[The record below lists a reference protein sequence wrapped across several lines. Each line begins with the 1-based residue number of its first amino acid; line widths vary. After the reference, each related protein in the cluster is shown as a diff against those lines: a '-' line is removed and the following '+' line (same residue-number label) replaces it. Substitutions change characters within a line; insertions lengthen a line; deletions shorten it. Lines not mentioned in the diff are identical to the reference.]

1 MSGQPDCGGRPLRAN
16 LVRRFH
22 GEACLDLKETFLIAG
37 RTEVM
42 HVVAIVLLQ
51 ERSDLINLSYRNA
64 WCHLRR
70 TAPCYRRELN
80 LRAGLRMKPANS
92 IPSPVRRNTAISVDP
107 KAKGRAELGLTVHD
121 GRRTLPAA
129 TREEKTMNHSDQWRP
144 MASAP
149 KDGSRILVTVRPS
162 EQGPADVDL
171 AYWSHGDRFGVEGWR
186 AADSSPG
193 CVIEYAEPELKCWM
207 PMPAA
212 NLGRASMPSPWEGND
227 APQFGG
233 SGI

>member
-1 MSGQPDCGGRPLRAN
+1 
-16 LVRRFH
+16 
-22 GEACLDLKETFLIAG
+22 
-37 RTEVM
+37 
-42 HVVAIVLLQ
+42 
-51 ERSDLINLSYRNA
+51 
-64 WCHLRR
+64 
-70 TAPCYRRELN
+70 
-80 LRAGLRMKPANS
+80 
-92 IPSPVRRNTAISVDP
+92 
-107 KAKGRAELGLTVHD
+107 
-121 GRRTLPAA
+121 
-129 TREEKTMNHSDQWRP
+129 MNHSDQWRP